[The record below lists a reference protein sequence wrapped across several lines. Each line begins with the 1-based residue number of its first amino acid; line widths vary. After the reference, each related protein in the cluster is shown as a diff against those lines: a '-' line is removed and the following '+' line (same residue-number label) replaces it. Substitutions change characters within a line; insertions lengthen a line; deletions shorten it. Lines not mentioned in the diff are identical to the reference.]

1 MKAAS
6 IAVRTLVAL
15 ISAVL
20 LLWSNLNFFTAGT
33 IIGWVVFSLIIA
45 LCIFWKPFCGLVK
58 WLWKRVWGKITLIFL
73 GSLTALIMGFCVF
86 FTVNIALH
94 AEIPLEKTEAVII
107 LGCQVRGE
115 TPSQMLKRRIE
126 AAIDVLNENPE
137 AVCVMSGGKGNG
149 EDISEAECMRRYLTD
164 AGIDEARLFVED
176 KSTSTRENLAFSA
189 EILENLSISENI
201 MLVTNEFHQYR
212 ASIYASRAGLKTGAH
227 SAKTPLRN
235 LLNYGLRE
243 NAALFA
249 ACVG

>member
-15 ISAVL
+15 ISAGL

-33 IIGWVVFSLIIA
+33 IIGCVIFSLIIA
-45 LCIFWKPFCGLVK
+45 LCVFWKPFKRLVK
-58 WLWKRVWGKITLIFL
+58 WLWKRVFGKITLIFL
-73 GSLTALIMGFCVF
+73 GSFTALIMGTCAF
-86 FTVNIALH
+86 FTINMALH

-115 TPSQMLKRRIE
+115 TPSQMLKRRLD
-126 AAIDVLNENPE
+126 AALEVLNDNPE
-137 AVCVMSGGKGNG
+137 AVCVMSGGRGNG
-149 EDISEAECMRRYLTD
+149 EDISEAECMRRYLTA
-164 AGIDEARLFVED
+164 AGIDEARLYAED
-176 KSTSTRENLAFSA
+176 KSTSTRENIAFSA
-189 EILENLSISENI
+189 EILENLGISENI

-212 ASIYASRAGLKTGAH
+212 AYIYASRAGLKTGAH
-227 SAKTPLRN
+227 SAKTPLQN

>member
-15 ISAVL
+15 ISAGL

-33 IIGWVVFSLIIA
+33 IIGWVIFSLIIA
-45 LCIFWKPFCGLVK
+45 LCVFWKPFKRLVK
-58 WLWKRVWGKITLIFL
+58 WLWKRVFGKITLIFL
-73 GSLTALIMGFCVF
+73 GSLTALITGICAF
-86 FTVNIALH
+86 FTINMALH
-94 AEIPLEKTEAVII
+94 AEIPLERTEAVII

-115 TPSQMLKRRIE
+115 MPSQMLKRRLD
-126 AAIDVLNENPE
+126 AALEVLDENPE
-137 AVCVMSGGKGNG
+137 AVCVMSGGRGNG
-149 EDISEAECMRRYLTD
+149 EDISEAECMRRYLTA
-164 AGIDEARLFVED
+164 AGIDEARLYAED
-176 KSTSTRENLAFSA
+176 KSTSTRENIAFSA
-189 EILENLSISENI
+189 EILEKLGISENI

-212 ASIYASRAGLKTGAH
+212 AYIYASRAGLKTGAH

>member
-15 ISAVL
+15 ISAGL

-33 IIGWVVFSLIIA
+33 IIGWVIFSLIIA
-45 LCIFWKPFCGLVK
+45 LCVFWKPFKRLVK
-58 WLWKRVWGKITLIFL
+58 WLWKRVFGKITLIFL
-73 GSLTALIMGFCVF
+73 GSLTALITGICAF
-86 FTVNIALH
+86 FTINMALH

-115 TPSQMLKRRIE
+115 MPSQMLKRRLD
-126 AAIDVLNENPE
+126 AALEVLDENPE
-137 AVCVMSGGKGNG
+137 AVCVMSGGRGNG
-149 EDISEAECMRRYLTD
+149 EDISEAECMRRYLTA
-164 AGIDEARLFVED
+164 AGINEARLYAED
-176 KSTSTRENLAFSA
+176 KSTSTRENIAFSA
-189 EILENLSISENI
+189 EILEKLGISENI

-212 ASIYASRAGLKTGAH
+212 AYIYASRAGLKTGAH

>member
-33 IIGWVVFSLIIA
+33 IIGWVIFSLIIA
-45 LCIFWKPFCGLVK
+45 LCVFWKLFKRLVK
-58 WLWKRVWGKITLIFL
+58 WLWERIFGKITLIII
-73 GSLTALIMGFCVF
+73 GGLTALIMGICVF
-86 FTVNIALH
+86 FTINMALH

-115 TPSQMLKRRIE
+115 TPSQMLKRRID
-126 AAIDVLNENPE
+126 AAIETLNENPE

-149 EDISEAECMRRYLTD
+149 EDISEAECMRRYLTK
-164 AGIDEARLFVED
+164 AGIDEARLYAED
-176 KSTSTRENLAFSA
+176 KSTSTRENIAFSA
-189 EILENLSISENI
+189 EILEKLGIFENI

-212 ASIYASRAGLKTGAH
+212 AYIYACRAGLKTGAH

>member
-1 MKAAS
+1 MKAFS
-6 IAVRTLVAL
+6 ITVRALIAL
-15 ISAVL
+15 ISAGM

-45 LCIFWKPFCGLVK
+45 LCVFWKKLCGLVK
-58 WLWKRVWGKITLIFL
+58 WLWERVFGKITVIFV
-73 GSLTALIMGFCVF
+73 GSAAVLLMGICVF

-94 AEIPLEKTEAVII
+94 EEIPLAKTDAVII

-115 TPSQMLKRRIE
+115 EPSQMLKRRID
-126 AAIDVLNENPE
+126 AAIEVLNENPA

-149 EDISEAECMRRYLTD
+149 ENISEAECMRRYLTA

-176 KSTSTRENLAFSA
+176 KSKSTRENIAFSA
-189 EILENLSISENI
+189 EILEKLGISENI

-212 ASIYASRAGLKTGAH
+212 ASIYAQREGLKTGAH
-227 SAKTPLRN
+227 SAKTPAMN
-235 LLNYGLRE
+235 LLNYVLRE
-243 NAALFA
+243 NAALLA

>member
-15 ISAVL
+15 ISAGL

-33 IIGWVVFSLIIA
+33 IIGWVIFSLIIA
-45 LCIFWKPFCGLVK
+45 LCVFWKPFKRLVK
-58 WLWKRVWGKITLIFL
+58 WLWKRVFGKITLIFL
-73 GSLTALIMGFCVF
+73 GSLTALITGICAF
-86 FTVNIALH
+86 FTINMALH
-94 AEIPLEKTEAVII
+94 AEIPLERTEAVII

-115 TPSQMLKRRIE
+115 MPSQMLKRRLD
-126 AAIDVLNENPE
+126 AALEVLDENPE
-137 AVCVMSGGKGNG
+137 AVCVMSGGRGNG
-149 EDISEAECMRRYLTD
+149 EDISEAECMRRYLTA
-164 AGIDEARLFVED
+164 AGIDEARLYAED
-176 KSTSTRENLAFSA
+176 KSTSTRENIAFSA
-189 EILENLSISENI
+189 EILEKLGISENI

-212 ASIYASRAGLKTGAH
+212 AYIYARREGLKTGAH
-227 SAKTPLRN
+227 SAKTPLSN

>member
-15 ISAVL
+15 ISAGL

-33 IIGWVVFSLIIA
+33 IIGWVIFSLIIA
-45 LCIFWKPFCGLVK
+45 LCVFWKPFKRLVK
-58 WLWKRVWGKITLIFL
+58 WLWKRVFGKITLIFL
-73 GSLTALIMGFCVF
+73 GSLTALITGICAF
-86 FTVNIALH
+86 FTINMALH

-115 TPSQMLKRRIE
+115 MPSQMLKRRLD
-126 AAIDVLNENPE
+126 AALEVLDENPE
-137 AVCVMSGGKGNG
+137 AVCVMSGGRGNG
-149 EDISEAECMRRYLTD
+149 EDISEAECMRRYLTA
-164 AGIDEARLFVED
+164 AGINEARLYAED
-176 KSTSTRENLAFSA
+176 KSTSTRENIAFSA
-189 EILENLSISENI
+189 EILEKLGISENI

-212 ASIYASRAGLKTGAH
+212 AYIYASRAGLKTGAH
-227 SAKTPLRN
+227 SAKTPLSN